1 MDERPMKR
9 HVAPYY
15 VVMPEWAIGPEEYR
29 RQIAMVEQVERQ
41 RRASSIALFAIGLT
55 IVCLE
60 IFGLWGHFQW
70 EMMQDRCAAVR
81 APSGA
86 NSR

>member
-1 MDERPMKR
+1 MKR
-9 HVAPYY
+9 QETPYY
-15 VVMPEWAIGPEEYR
+15 VVMPEWAIGAEEYR

-60 IFGLWGHFQW
+60 IFGLWGHFQL
-70 EMMQDRCAAVR
+70 EMIQDRCRVVTK
-81 APSGA
+81 AP
-86 NSR
+86 